1 MKTTKYT
8 IFKEIKS
15 ALDKNDDRLADELAY
30 EVVYLESDVE
40 QLQKELIKEGILF
53 GLSESSCKNNP
64 DLLIS
69 RKKFDD
75 VFNNFKGK

>member
-40 QLQKELIKEGILF
+40 QLQKET
-53 GLSESSCKNNP
+53 N
-64 DLLIS
+64 
-69 RKKFDD
+69 
-75 VFNNFKGK
+75 